1 MKKCRKLN
9 SILAAATLC
18 AVSAGA
24 SVALAAST
32 DPTVAKE
39 CSTNTTT
46 TTTTTATTP
55 DQSQLVS
62 KCSQLIGTPVENQ
75 QGQRLGKIADVV
87 VSFDNQKVSYCVLST
102 RHGFFGRTRLL
113 PVPLAAFQPSR
124 DGTHLI
130 LNANR
135 ANLAKARSYDR
146 NEWPSAMNSA
156 WGAEPSAPSELP
168 PVVVFAPDVAPP
180 SPTTPSATAYPWIS
194 DPPMG
199 PPPAYQS
206 RSASA
211 AFDALYFQMSFGD
224 PAMPR

>member
-24 SVALAAST
+24 SVALAQQAST
-32 DPTVAKE
+32 DQPLPKE
-39 CSTNTTT
+39 CATTT
-46 TTTTTATTP
+46 TTTTTTP
-55 DQSQLVS
+55 DQSQIVS

-75 QGQRLGKIADVV
+75 QGQKLGKIADVV

-102 RHGFFGRTRLL
+102 RHGFFGRSRLL

-130 LNANR
+130 LNASR

-146 NEWPSAMNSA
+146 NEWPSAMTSA
-156 WGAEPSAPSELP
+156 WGAEPSAPSQLP
-168 PVVVFAPDVAPP
+168 PVVVFAPDVTPP
-180 SPTTPSATAYPWIS
+180 SPTTPSATAYPWIA

-211 AFDALYFQMSFGD
+211 AFDALYFQLSFGD
-224 PAMPR
+224 PAMSH